1 MVEEELLP
9 PTAGDCRQRLVNTF
23 CGLNHEIRQLLD
35 LQEVMLPLVVGA
47 CEFCDAPHTFVRQ
60 WNGMLQQPAKQQLK
74 TFAGIRQ
81 ALLAI
86 VEFEETWYA
95 QWLMELLAI

>member
-9 PTAGDCRQRLVNTF
+9 PTAGDGRQRLVNTF

-35 LQEVMLPLVVGA
+35 LQKSCCPSRQPAGER
-47 CEFCDAPHTFVRQ
+47 EFCDAPHTFVRQ

-74 TFAGIRQ
+74 TGAGIRPPGR
-81 ALLAI
+81 LLAI
-86 VEFEETWYA
+86 VEIEEA
-95 QWLMELLAI
+95 